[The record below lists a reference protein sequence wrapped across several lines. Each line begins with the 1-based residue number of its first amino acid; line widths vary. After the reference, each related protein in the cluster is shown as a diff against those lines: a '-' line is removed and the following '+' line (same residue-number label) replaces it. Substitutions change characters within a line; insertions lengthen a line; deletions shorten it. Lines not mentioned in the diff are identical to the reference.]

1 MYKNEKNE
9 KNEDNIFMNNI
20 RKYNDK
26 LNVIGDKI
34 RYYREKQNL
43 SLVDLSNKLL
53 LLGIDIPKN
62 SLQRLEHGNRIIKE
76 EWRNLENQITN
87 EIMYYYELAGFS
99 KVLGVST
106 DILLKDFMNELN

>member
-1 MYKNEKNE
+1 MYKNE

-53 LLGIDIPKN
+53 LLGVDIPKN

-76 EWRNLENQITN
+76 
-87 EIMYYYELAGFS
+87 YELAGFS